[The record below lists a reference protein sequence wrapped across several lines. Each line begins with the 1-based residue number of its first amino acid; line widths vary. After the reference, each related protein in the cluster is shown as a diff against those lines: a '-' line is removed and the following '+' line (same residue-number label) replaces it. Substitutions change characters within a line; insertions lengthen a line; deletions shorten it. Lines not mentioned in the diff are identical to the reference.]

1 MGGNYRISWLKDVI
15 GTEKAI
21 IAKSS
26 FWRKCIVGRN
36 EVAGSGY
43 DAFRLYHG
51 NDAAYTPG
59 TYFPGI
65 GGSFCLWRKKI
76 IETYREHGVIVES
89 LCFTGGIPTKN
100 PWLVQ
105 AYTDVLGLPVTVL
118 EDSVSAT
125 LGSAITAAVAAGT
138 EMGGY
143 ATLADAT
150 AAMAAKRIK
159 AYSPNPLRTV
169 VYEQLYREYV
179 RLHDYLGIG
188 NESIMKQLRRIK
200 EGTGRD

>member
-1 MGGNYRISWLKDVI
+1 MALKKQLLLNVPFGVNALWDGMKSLDLDMTLSGCIMGMTLHTRPEHI
-15 GTEKAI
+15 
-21 IAKSS
+21 
-26 FWRKCIVGRN
+26 
-36 EVAGSGY
+36 
-43 DAFRLYHG
+43 FRHWWKLLPL
-51 NDAAYTPG
+51 AQ
-59 TYFPGI
+59 
-65 GGSFCLWRKKI
+65 KI

-105 AYTDVLGLPVTVL
+105 VYTDVLGLPVTVL

-169 VYEQLYREYV
+169 VHEQLYREYM

-188 NESIMKQLRRIK
+188 NESIMKQLRKIK

>member
-1 MGGNYRISWLKDVI
+1 MVLKKQLLLNVPFGVNALWDGMKSLDLDMTLSGCIMGMTLHTRPEHI
-15 GTEKAI
+15 
-21 IAKSS
+21 
-26 FWRKCIVGRN
+26 
-36 EVAGSGY
+36 
-43 DAFRLYHG
+43 FRALVEASVFG
-51 NDAAYTPG
+51 A
-59 TYFPGI
+59 
-65 GGSFCLWRKKI
+65 KKI

-105 AYTDVLGLPVTVL
+105 AYADVLGLPVTVL

-150 AAMAAKRIK
+150 AAMATKRIK

>member
-1 MGGNYRISWLKDVI
+1 M
-15 GTEKAI
+15 
-21 IAKSS
+21 
-26 FWRKCIVGRN
+26 
-36 EVAGSGY
+36 
-43 DAFRLYHG
+43 
-51 NDAAYTPG
+51 
-59 TYFPGI
+59 
-65 GGSFCLWRKKI
+65 
-76 IETYREHGVIVES
+76 
-89 LCFTGGIPTKN
+89 
-100 PWLVQ
+100 
-105 AYTDVLGLPVTVL
+105 LGLPVTVL
-118 EDSVSAT
+118 EDSFSAT

-188 NESIMKQLRRIK
+188 NESIMKQLRKIK

>member
-1 MGGNYRISWLKDVI
+1 M
-15 GTEKAI
+15 
-21 IAKSS
+21 
-26 FWRKCIVGRN
+26 
-36 EVAGSGY
+36 
-43 DAFRLYHG
+43 
-51 NDAAYTPG
+51 
-59 TYFPGI
+59 
-65 GGSFCLWRKKI
+65 
-76 IETYREHGVIVES
+76 ES

-100 PWLVQ
+100 PWLAQV
-105 AYTDVLGLPVTVL
+105 YTDVLGLPVTVL

-125 LGSAITAAVAAGT
+125 LGSVITAAVAAGT

-169 VYEQLYREYV
+169 VYEQLYRKYV